1 MPLSVQWEKNY
12 LNLELV
18 MIIITTVNMYLF
30 ITYNWRY
37 MLWPISIILGLNFV
51 PFFPIRRTLTTL
63 ITIPK
68 STGKQNFFQ
77 G

>member
-30 ITYNWRY
+30 ITYN
-37 MLWPISIILGLNFV
+37 
-51 PFFPIRRTLTTL
+51 
-63 ITIPK
+63 
-68 STGKQNFFQ
+68 
-77 G
+77 